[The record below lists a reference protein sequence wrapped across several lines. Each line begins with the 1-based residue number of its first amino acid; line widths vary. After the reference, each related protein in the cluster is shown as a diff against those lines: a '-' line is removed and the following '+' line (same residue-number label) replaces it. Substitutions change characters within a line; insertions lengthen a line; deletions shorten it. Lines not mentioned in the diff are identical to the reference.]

1 MRCLY
6 AVLGAVPQ
14 VIDVHS
20 SLRPHQLVADPT
32 APLPVSKAA
41 GLGQQAGGSTIT
53 VGISSPRGGGGCF
66 WGRKKTGAVDRA
78 AIDPVVHVGS
88 QK

>member
-1 MRCLY
+1 MLIQLPRLQVRCLY

-53 VGISSPRGGGGCF
+53 VGISSPHGGGGLLL
-66 WGRKKTGAVDRA
+66 GKEKDR
-78 AIDPVVHVGS
+78 GC
-88 QK
+88 